1 MKTLIRRI
9 LKEETESDF
18 PEKVLTFIRDIG
30 GRTPKLFKKGL
41 KWLIKNIVG
50 HTPTKA
56 RLIFPS
62 KGWETVAVEIIE
74 SLGIV
79 TGTYKSMDE
88 ANMFFKE
95 LKNNGIVLEELM
107 IGSHGSPGNLLST
120 QGGGR
125 KLMKRIWVEPD
136 ELWKSSRGKEGEAG
150 YWETTDEVLHES
162 GKTYRFN
169 LDFLEHIKPVVN
181 SQTKVYFTAC
191 KGADKLGT
199 LKEAA
204 EVLGCECYA
213 CMGNNTY
220 SFRCDESN
228 WSCKGDTG
236 IETLNHSPENWDQLR
251 VATGIDDL
259 EAEVGAEQYSD
270 KKKQTQRIAKLKAKY
285 KMWDMW
291 VAEVYKNA
299 GICKE
304 QANVPFNW
312 ITIGS

>member
-9 LKEETESDF
+9 LKEETEPDF
-18 PEKVLTFIRDIG
+18 AEKVLTVVQDIG
-30 GRTPKLFKKGL
+30 SRIPTLYKKAL
-41 KWLIKNIVG
+41 VWAISNVIG

-56 RLIFPS
+56 RLIFP
-62 KGWETVAVEIIE
+62 KDGWERVAVEILK
-74 SLGIV
+74 SLGVV
-79 TGTYKSMDE
+79 TGTYKSMAE
-88 ANMFFKE
+88 ANEFFIE
-95 LKNNGIVLEELM
+95 LKNNNIVLEELM
-107 IGSHGSPGNLLST
+107 IGSHGSPGNLLTT
-120 QGGGR
+120 QGGGK
-125 KLMKRIWVEPD
+125 KLMKRIWIEPD

-162 GKTYRFN
+162 GKSYRFN

-204 EVLGCECYA
+204 EALGCECYA

-236 IETLNHSPENWDQLR
+236 IETLNHSPKNWDELR
-251 VATGIDDL
+251 LATGIEDL
-259 EAEVGAEQYSD
+259 DKELGPEVWD
-270 KKKQTQRIAKLKAKY
+270 KKGQRKRIAKMKAKY

-291 VAEVYKNA
+291 VAEIYKNA
-299 GICKE
+299 GVCQE
-304 QANVPFNW
+304 QPNVPFNW
-312 ITIGS
+312 VTIGS